1 MPLVT
6 GPSSAIQPVQ
16 LPDMVGDYAKLAM
29 LKNQLQEAPLRQQ
42 ALQQQ
47 VDAGAIENQRGQQN
61 INSQKALMRA
71 YSEAGGDLSKTVP
84 LAAKYGASPDA
95 LVKLQQSAIEQQ
107 SANIKLL
114 QEKGSRA
121 LQEADLYQGAH
132 DAVAQAPAAQR
143 PAAYQQQVQGLQ
155 QAGIDV
161 SQLPPQYPGDEA
173 FKTFGIALKGHKQQL
188 EELSKQAD
196 IGKTVAQ
203 TGEANAKANEA
214 NVNASLAPQKVANQ
228 VANDATMRKQGA
240 QRISIEQARLNFDQ
254 TRQGTQDQQAIESQA
269 QQIANG
275 EVKGLSQAR
284 NNPFTRA
291 VMARVYEINPNYSD
305 SLYSATQD
313 LRSSKPNSMGG
324 NVGRLG
330 TAILHADE
338 ALNHSKDLG
347 FSEGLLTGVGTSGTA
362 AYKQAAE
369 FLTGE
374 IGQYVTGG
382 KLTVDEGKK
391 LSSDLMSSRQGVR
404 DAALNEIITLS
415 KGKLQS
421 QMGQYKNATRND
433 FPTDRVFN
441 DPDIKSALEKHGVI
455 GSANSGGARPAGATH
470 IVPGPDGKNH
480 YTNATGTVDLGV
492 AP

>member
-47 VDAGAIENQRGQQN
+47 VQAGAIENQQRQTG
-61 INSQKALMRA
+61 IDSQKALMRA

-188 EELSKQAD
+188 EDLAQQANM
-196 IGKTVAQ
+196 GKTVAQ
-203 TGEANAKANEA
+203 TSESNAKANEA

-228 VANDATMRKQGA
+228 VANDDTMRKQGA
-240 QRISIEQARLNFDQ
+240 QRISIEQARLAFDQ
-254 TRQGTQDQQAIESQA
+254 KKASMDQAQSGLTGDDFLGTLPAGLQSQVKAMANGDIAIPSASTRNPQA
-269 QQIANG
+269 QQLRTAVLTYDPTYTDARYKGKQNFKTSGDAQNIVQLSTAMEHADKAIAN
-275 EVKGLSQAR
+275 
-284 NNPFTRA
+284 
-291 VMARVYEINPNYSD
+291 
-305 SLYSATQD
+305 SAKAGFAPA
-313 LRSSKPNSMGG
+313 LGSK
-324 NVGRLG
+324 
-330 TAILHADE
+330 TFE
-338 ALNHSKDLG
+338 
-347 FSEGLLTGVGTSGTA
+347 SGQSA
-362 AYKQAAE
+362 AYMQDAE

-374 IGQYVTGG
+374 VG
-382 KLTVDEGKK
+382 KLVKNGVLSVDE
-391 LSSDLMSSRQGVR
+391 SHRISDGLTSARQSVR
-404 DAALNEIITLS
+404 DSALNETMNLLG
-415 KGKLQS
+415 GKAR
-421 QMGQYKNATRND
+421 QMFQKYKASTGQDLPIND
-433 FPTDRVFN
+433 FFDAKSQQRLTKYGIVDGSTGSS
-441 DPDIKSALEKHGVI
+441 DPFSQF
-455 GSANSGGARPAGATH
+455 GGKAH
-470 IVPGPDGKNH
+470 
-480 YTNATGTVDLGV
+480 
-492 AP
+492 

>member
-61 INSQKALMRA
+61 INSQKAMMRA

-188 EELSKQAD
+188 EDLAQQANM
-196 IGKTVAQ
+196 GKTVAQ
-203 TGEANAKANEA
+203 TSESNAKANEA

-240 QRISIEQARLNFDQ
+240 QRISIEQARLAFDQ
-254 TRQGTQDQQAIESQA
+254 KKSGIGADGQPDPNAQAIA
-269 QQIANG
+269 
-275 EVKGLSQAR
+275 
-284 NNPFTRA
+284 
-291 VMARVYEINPNYSD
+291 
-305 SLYSATQD
+305 
-313 LRSSKPNSMGG
+313 
-324 NVGRLG
+324 
-330 TAILHADE
+330 
-338 ALNHSKDLG
+338 
-347 FSEGLLTGVGTSGTA
+347 SG
-362 AYKQAAE
+362 
-369 FLTGE
+369 
-374 IGQYVTGG
+374 
-382 KLTVDEGKK
+382 
-391 LSSDLMSSRQGVR
+391 
-404 DAALNEIITLS
+404 
-415 KGKLQS
+415 
-421 QMGQYKNATRND
+421 
-433 FPTDRVFN
+433 
-441 DPDIKSALEKHGVI
+441 
-455 GSANSGGARPAGATH
+455 H
-470 IVPGPDGKNH
+470 IVPERMSYLLARNPGIVDSVMKLDPSFDSSKAQAYPATYKDFTSGKTSIALNAGGTALAH
-480 YTNATGTVDLGV
+480 LKELSEMNTNASHIPGTPEYNAYQNKADTVSSELAKFYGDATIPAIASIKKTLTATLPGNRQAAIQTQAQSMGDKLDSFQKTWENA
-492 AP
+492 APSKAYQAPMPGISQKAINARSALDPRYKASQTSAAPSGGSGLTVTAPNGKTYSFKDQASADAFKQKAGIQ